1 MGVRVSSSS
10 LRKPTLRKTLER
22 VSSTNIETNIPAEIA
37 QLVEHNLAKV
47 GVASSSL
54 VFRSS
59 FRHSF
64 FHSILCIRGREVSDT
79 FFISP
84 PYHRQHQTTQRH
96 STKTQETLT
105 LSIHYQQQVI
115 QRRSTKTQETL
126 TLSISLPA
134 TGDTTTLIKDSA
146 YIEWHT
152 YY

>member
-1 MGVRVSSSS
+1 MGSARGSSS
-10 LRKPTLRKTLER
+10 LLLFTQKPTLRKTLER
-22 VSSTNIETNIPAEIA
+22 VPSTNIETNIPAEIA

-84 PYHRQHQTTQRH
+84 PYH
-96 STKTQETLT
+96 
-105 LSIHYQQQVI
+105 QQQVI

-146 YIEWHT
+146 DLEWHT

>member
-1 MGVRVSSSS
+1 MTWEFESPS
-10 LRKPTLRKTLER
+10 LHFL
-22 VSSTNIETNIPAEIA
+22 IAEIA

-84 PYHRQHQTTQRH
+84 PYHQQHQTTQRH
-96 STKTQETLT
+96 STKTQEA
-105 LSIHYQQQVI
+105 
-115 QRRSTKTQETL
+115 L

-146 YIEWHT
+146 DLEWHT